1 MREFNEQTLTDAV
14 IQRVAN
20 TPDPRLKEVMTSL
33 IRHLHGFVR
42 ETRPTWDEWMAGIQF
57 LTQTGKMCDDKR
69 QEFILASDTLGVSML
84 VDFINYGKH
93 AKATESTVMGPFFV
107 EGAPDVPL
115 GGSIARPGTAGRT
128 CIVTGSVKSAEGR
141 ALGGA
146 TLDVW
151 EGGDDGFYDVQKPEG
166 TNLRGRIRAD
176 GEGKFWFRSIV
187 PVSYPVPTDGPVGKM
202 LEATGRHPMR
212 PGHLHFIIDA
222 PGHRRLVTHL
232 FTKGD
237 RYLDSDAVF
246 GVKESLIV
254 DFKKIDSRAEA
265 EKYRV
270 EAPFYKVDYDFV
282 LVPAR

>member
-115 GGSIARPGTAGRT
+115 GGSIARRGTAGRT
-128 CIVTGSVKSAEGR
+128 CVVTGSVKSAEGR

>member
-107 EGAPDVPL
+107 EGAPEVPL
-115 GGSIARPGTAGRT
+115 GGSIARRGTAGRT
-128 CIVTGSVKSAEGR
+128 CVVTGSVKSAEGR